1 MTRPTYFENNE
12 FTSIFQTIVDTY
24 GVPNYKEANPA
35 VFACVT
41 FPFLFGVMFGDI
53 MHGSMLL
60 AFSIFL
66 CLVTPSKGSILEAAK
81 PLRYFAL
88 LMGIFSTFCGLC
100 YNEFSSIPLYLW
112 GDSCWKY
119 SVDSLEPTTSDECVY
134 PIGVD
139 PSWYLSTNELT
150 FMNSMKM
157 KMSVIFGVAQMA
169 LGIFLKGSNAVN
181 FSSPIDFLFE
191 FMPQI
196 TMLMVL
202 FGFMDLMIVTKW
214 LTSFAGK
221 EAYAP
226 SVISMMIDM
235 FLNGGEPTNPT
246 DLPLFK
252 TAEQQKELMNLL
264 LYITLICV
272 PLMLVVKPVWIGLTS
287 KREVHEE

>member
-1 MTRPTYFENNE
+1 M
-12 FTSIFQTIVDTY
+12 DTY
-24 GVPNYKEANPA
+24 GTPNYKEANPA

-41 FPFLFGVMFGDI
+41 FPFLFGVMFGDV

-60 AFSIFL
+60 AFAIFL
-66 CLVTPSKGSILEAAK
+66 CFVTPAKGSLLEMAM

-88 LMGIFSTFCGLC
+88 LMGIFATFCGIC
-100 YNEFSSIPLYLW
+100 YNEFSSIPMYLW
-112 GDSCWKY
+112 GNSCWIYTEGK
-119 SVDSLEPTTSDECVY
+119 SDPMISDECVY

-169 LGIFLKGSNAVN
+169 LGIMLKGSNAIH
-181 FSSPIDFLFE
+181 FSSPVDFLFE
-191 FMPQI
+191 FIPQI

-214 LTSFAGK
+214 LTSYAGQ

-235 FLNGGEPTNPT
+235 FLNGGQPTNAT
-246 DLPLFK
+246 DLPLFDS
-252 TAEQQKELMNLL
+252 AERQTQLMNML
-264 LYITLICV
+264 LYITLGCV
-272 PLMLVVKPVWIGLTS
+272 PLMLCVKPVWIGLTS
-287 KREVHEE
+287 KKAHHEP